1 MQTIKII
8 DLLNTNDKPKKIQ
21 YKNYIWILDE
31 NGLYDN
37 KDIAID
43 LDVYISSVQVCDLG
57 RNLIDVLNDE
67 VEIISD
73 KPKKIDKIIIEYDN
87 KDEICKL
94 AYMNNCYELNPQE
107 VIILDKI
114 EELRNSVNYL
124 LEKSDKDD

>member
-8 DLLNTNDKPKKIQ
+8 DLLSTNDKPKKIQ
-21 YKNYIWILDE
+21 YKKYIWILDE

-67 VEIISD
+67 VEIIEEKS
-73 KPKKIDKIIIEYDN
+73 KKIDDFK
-87 KDEICKL
+87 
-94 AYMNNCYELNPQE
+94 
-107 VIILDKI
+107 
-114 EELRNSVNYL
+114 LRNEKGETLIGANMWAIYYKLNELTKAVNYL
-124 LEKSDKDD
+124 LEKSNKDE

>member
-1 MQTIKII
+1 MQTMKII

-31 NGLYDN
+31 NSLYDN

-67 VEIISD
+67 VEIIED
-73 KPKKIDKIIIEYDN
+73 KPRFEIDDTGYIHTNNGAWKGRKMDIEFA
-87 KDEICKL
+87 KAI
-94 AYMNNCYELNPQE
+94 
-107 VIILDKI
+107 
-114 EELRNSVNYL
+114 NYL
-124 LEKSDKDD
+124 LEKSDKSE

>member
-8 DLLNTNDKPKKIQ
+8 DLYNNIA
-21 YKNYIWILDE
+21 
-31 NGLYDN
+31 NGKSVPERIKYFDCELIYNRYFQDYQ
-37 KDIAID
+37 
-43 LDVYISSVQVCDLG
+43 YISTSEHVTCEMLLENING
-57 RNLIDVLNDE
+57 CNLNDE
-67 VEIISD
+67 VEIIED

-87 KDEICKL
+87 KDGICKL

-124 LEKSDKDD
+124 LEKSDKSE